1 MKDLFKG
8 YKNKGEQEYFTA
20 KRRVVTLRTLV
31 FFFISFSLYLA
42 GYINTGSNKNLLTFV
57 AVLGLLPASKSLIEA
72 VMYHRYKGCD
82 KDLHDDVCDLAD
94 LFVRGYGF
102 VFTSYEKNYEV
113 PVVICSDDYVYGLLS
128 TGSFKKEKDKDINS
142 YKDSAIKHLSERLKA
157 DGLGPKVYLFTD
169 KDAFIKRL
177 KELKD
182 KDILKSTADESA
194 LNVLKQISL

>member
-1 MKDLFKG
+1 M
-8 YKNKGEQEYFTA
+8 
-20 KRRVVTLRTLV
+20 
-31 FFFISFSLYLA
+31 
-42 GYINTGSNKNLLTFV
+42 
-57 AVLGLLPASKSLIEA
+57 
-72 VMYHRYKGCD
+72 
-82 KDLHDDVCDLAD
+82 
-94 LFVRGYGF
+94 
-102 VFTSYEKNYEV
+102 
-113 PVVICSDDYVYGLLS
+113 YGLLS

-157 DGLGPKVYLFTD
+157 DGLSPKVFLFTD